1 MARPDPTPIIHFTHV
16 ENLPGI
22 IANGMVSDVIAR
34 QTDATEVEIGSPS
47 IKERRR
53 AKPVPCP
60 PGGFVGD
67 YVPFYFAGP
76 GPMMYRLHRDGVD
89 FDHVIYLVSSLERLT
104 ELGCT
109 WLLSDRN
116 AAQNLASYAES
127 TADLDGHVDWPLM
140 EEQYWGYTPDD
151 PERPDRRSAE
161 CLVHH
166 QVPWAA
172 FESIVTKNG
181 ATQAEV
187 QALLSS
193 RGVSVPVS
201 VRGAWYC

>member
-1 MARPDPTPIIHFTHV
+1 
-16 ENLPGI
+16 
-22 IANGMVSDVIAR
+22 
-34 QTDATEVEIGSPS
+34 
-47 IKERRR
+47 
-53 AKPVPCP
+53 
-60 PGGFVGD
+60 
-67 YVPFYFAGP
+67 
-76 GPMMYRLHRDGVD
+76 
-89 FDHVIYLVSSLERLT
+89 
-104 ELGCT
+104 
-109 WLLSDRN
+109 
-116 AAQNLASYAES
+116 
-127 TADLDGHVDWPLM
+127 M

-187 QALLSS
+187 QALHSS
-193 RGVSVPVS
+193 LGVSVPVS